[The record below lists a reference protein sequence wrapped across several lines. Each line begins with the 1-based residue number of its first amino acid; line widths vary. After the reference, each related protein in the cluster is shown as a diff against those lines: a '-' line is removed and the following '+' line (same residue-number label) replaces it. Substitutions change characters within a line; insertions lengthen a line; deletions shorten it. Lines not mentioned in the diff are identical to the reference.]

1 MVANI
6 GEILDP
12 EEEEEGDNVGSGFAS
27 KKVSSGGKKEESK

>member
-12 EEEEEGDNVGSGFAS
+12 EEDEEGDKDGSGFAS
-27 KKVSSGGKKEESK
+27 KKVPGGNKKEEAK